1 MLQCCLACIIKANED
16 ELSLF
21 GNKAK
26 SRKGITYY
34 TVRESLVSWIAA
46 YMMKT
51 QKYGRKYSI
60 SGKARRIYLLLTQF
74 PHSEDNQVVL
84 YSRIS
89 RRKLLEWDFEGVGD
103 MRASWNRRVFKRRS
117 LT

>member
-26 SRKGITYY
+26 SCKGITYY

-46 YMMKT
+46 CMMKT

-60 SGKARRIYLLLTQF
+60 RSGKARRIHPLRTQF
-74 PHSEDNQVVL
+74 PHSVDNQVAL
-84 YSRIS
+84 
-89 RRKLLEWDFEGVGD
+89 
-103 MRASWNRRVFKRRS
+103 
-117 LT
+117 